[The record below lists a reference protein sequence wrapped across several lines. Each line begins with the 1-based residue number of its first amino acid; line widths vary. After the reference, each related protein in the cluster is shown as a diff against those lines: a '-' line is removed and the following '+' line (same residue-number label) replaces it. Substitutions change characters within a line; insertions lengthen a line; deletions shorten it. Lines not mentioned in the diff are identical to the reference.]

1 MYYNISWNHAII
13 VVKVYGGITLD
24 EMERQ
29 LGEIDLLDEILK
41 ELEKETEG

>member
-1 MYYNISWNHAII
+1 
-13 VVKVYGGITLD
+13 LD
-24 EMERQ
+24 ELERQ

>member
-1 MYYNISWNHAII
+1 
-13 VVKVYGGITLD
+13 LD
-24 EMERQ
+24 ELEGQ